1 MAAAHEFACK
11 RGGYKTTA
19 FVFHPTNG
27 GTLLRNVEVKAGN
40 DTAVDAMCFFL
51 NGGGGGGVGGRRG
64 AVTSYVSRP
73 NSCEVDWEQ
82 FLIL

>member
-1 MAAAHEFACK
+1 MKRENMAAAHKFACK

-27 GTLLRNVEVKAGN
+27 VTLLRNVEVKAGK

-51 NGGGGGGVGGRRG
+51 MEEEEEVLVGGGG
-64 AVTSYVSRP
+64 
-73 NSCEVDWEQ
+73 Q
-82 FLIL
+82 